1 MGLTRTERD
10 FQSALLKLLA
20 TRSFLSL
27 TVEQIC
33 DEAMMH
39 RSSFYRYF
47 NDKYDLLKHTVNSII
62 TNLIDESDDSD
73 QEIANVVTW
82 LSDNKRILRNLA
94 SGKSN
99 SSLYAIL
106 VNILADIIL
115 TRYEQSVYDRIV
127 NAVSLF
133 SNHETGAYMLSSSIV
148 GAFYWWRSQDY
159 AVDKETILAHASQ
172 FVEWL
177 DHKELIGGDRI
188 E

>member
-10 FQSALLKLLA
+10 FQNALLKLL
-20 TRSFLSL
+20 TTQTFLSL

-47 NDKYDLLKHTVNSII
+47 NDKYDLLKHTVNEKI
-62 TNLIDESDDSD
+62 TTLVDDSTD
-73 QEIANVVTW
+73 SKQEIVNVVTW

-115 TRYEQSVYDRIV
+115 TRYEQGVDDRIV
-127 NAVSLF
+127 NAVNLF
-133 SNHETGAYMLSSSIV
+133 PNHETGAYMLSSSIV

-159 AVDKETILAHASQ
+159 AVEKDVILAHASQ
-172 FVEWL
+172 FVDWL
-177 DHKELIGGDRI
+177 DHKSPMGGDDV

>member
-10 FQSALLKLLA
+10 FQNALLKLL
-20 TRSFLSL
+20 TTHSFLSL

-47 NDKYDLLKHTVNSII
+47 NDKSDLLKHTVNEKIS
-62 TNLIDESDDSD
+62 TLIDESADSD

-82 LSDNKRILRNLA
+82 LTDNKQILRNLA

-99 SSLYAIL
+99 SSLYGTM

-115 TRYEQSVYDRIV
+115 TRYDQQIDDRIV
-127 NAVSLF
+127 KAVDLF
-133 SNHETGAYMLSSSIV
+133 ANHETGAYMLSSSIV
-148 GAFYWWRSQDY
+148 GAFYWWRNQDY
-159 AVDKETILAHASQ
+159 ATSKETILTSASQ
-172 FVEWL
+172 FVDWL
-177 DHKELIGGDRI
+177 DQKSPIGGASD